1 MGRDI
6 VDAWTPRIRCRP
18 VPRPS
23 LIDFSADGL
32 GSDRRDWTTVH
43 ALERREKINHVD
55 LTVRI
60 GSGNLQCNPN
70 GSDVIS
76 RFNLPVI
83 QKEPQQVGV
92 LDRFPRKSK
101 GVEVLFIR
109 KRKAKLTPKGR
120 SAAALRGVLG
130 HRCEPF
136 YMMLV
141 EVDFLF
147 WLDGL
152 RLFPREVFI
161 QLEFVGGFSD
171 EFKNLFSCKLRSVN
185 DALFF
190 VDADDIAL
198 RGGDGLLC

>member
-70 GSDVIS
+70 GSDVYPGSICQS
-76 RFNLPVI
+76 Y
-83 QKEPQQVGV
+83 
-92 LDRFPRKSK
+92 
-101 GVEVLFIR
+101 
-109 KRKAKLTPKGR
+109 KRSHNKLESLTV
-120 SAAALRGVLG
+120 SQ
-130 HRCEPF
+130 ES
-136 YMMLV
+136 
-141 EVDFLF
+141 
-147 WLDGL
+147 
-152 RLFPREVFI
+152 PRESRYCSSARGRRNSRRRAAV
-161 QLEFVGGFSD
+161 
-171 EFKNLFSCKLRSVN
+171 LRPSVVSLAIVVN
-185 DALFF
+185 
-190 VDADDIAL
+190 
-198 RGGDGLLC
+198 RST